1 MSGCKAESTDSSKE
15 KPQSHTS
22 NDNGQSDPVGKY
34 FKGYSSMVF
43 LRRGKHKRKQS
54 RSNLCNL
61 SKDLQESEKK
71 TPNVAIKKGEVL
83 GFEEVSN
90 EFTCDSS
97 LVETYH
103 LNTTKEAKF
112 SFRKLEDGTFALE
125 TKNSNEPEKS
135 ESGLLKR
142 SSKSR
147 HKKGRYSH
155 KPLKI
160 CFKKRSKA
168 LKKPSDSND
177 DYKNESMS
185 LPCSVKQEDITSA
198 AANQKEDSVEV
209 QSTGK
214 TWASFKRLVT
224 RRKKLNSSLK
234 RQSQLSGRHLETNTS
249 GTCIQRV
256 PQKKTFSNLRIP
268 CMNFSRGKRSAN
280 ITLTSEDPLCTI
292 NSSENCVTE
301 SEADGERSD
310 EVLAAKYR
318 LQKSL
323 DVKNRTSDSNLDT
336 CTEVCLISEN
346 NLDQKG
352 NKNCELDSL
361 NKQREQEVN
370 SSKENKRGFQ
380 QNHDSEQDLKLK
392 TDFKRQSRSPFEGQK
407 PMCEAS
413 VDDKNLQSTGV
424 ANGPLVNEAISIH
437 ITEVQTDD
445 SNTDSENELNDLPLV
460 NDISGIVDPNSDIY
474 EFLLMR
480 TAASLVSKVIQ
491 SSIQQ
496 IVTEDALLN
505 HVPCKASER
514 FYI

>member
-15 KPQSHTS
+15 KLQYQTS
-22 NDNGQSDPVGKY
+22 NDKGQSDPVGKY

-43 LRRGKHKRKQS
+43 LKRGKHKRRQS
-54 RSNLCNL
+54 RSNLVNL
-61 SKDLQESEKK
+61 SKDLQGSEKK
-71 TPNVAIKKGEVL
+71 TPNVAAKKGEVL
-83 GFEEVSN
+83 GFEEVSS

-97 LVETYH
+97 LVESYH

-135 ESGLLKR
+135 ESGLMKR
-142 SSKSR
+142 SSTSR
-147 HKKGRYSH
+147 RKKGRYSH

-168 LKKPSDSND
+168 LRKPSDSQE
-177 DYKNESMS
+177 DYKKESTN
-185 LPCSVKQEDITSA
+185 LPCSIKQEDITCA
-198 AANQKEDSVEV
+198 AANQDEDSVQI

-214 TWASFKRLVT
+214 TWATFKRLVT

-234 RQSQLSGRHLETNTS
+234 RPSQPSAQQFETNTS
-249 GTCIQRV
+249 ATCIQSV
-256 PQKKTFSNLRIP
+256 SQKKRFSNLRIP

-280 ITLTSEDPLCTI
+280 VTLTSEDLLCTI
-292 NSSENCVTE
+292 NSSENCATE
-301 SEADGERSD
+301 SVADSERSD

-318 LQKSL
+318 LQRSL
-323 DVKNRTSDSNLDT
+323 DVENRNSDGILDT
-336 CTEVCLISEN
+336 CTEECPISEN

-352 NKNCELDSL
+352 IKTCEFDPL
-361 NKQREQEVN
+361 NKQHDQEIQ
-370 SSKENKRGFQ
+370 SSQERKSDLQ
-380 QNHDSEQDLKLK
+380 QDLKLK
-392 TDFKRQSRSPFEGQK
+392 VNSKRQSQSPVEGQEL
-407 PMCEAS
+407 MCEAS
-413 VDDKNLQSTGV
+413 VNDTHLQSTEV
-424 ANGPLVNEAISIH
+424 ANGPLLNEDISIHEDNISH

-445 SNTDSENELNDLPLV
+445 TNTDSENELSLV
-460 NDISGIVDPNSDIY
+460 NDISDIVDPKSDIY
-474 EFLLMR
+474 EFLLIR

-491 SSIQQ
+491 QSIQQ
-496 IVTEDALLN
+496 IVTEDALHN